1 MSINIKK
8 KEIAVDF
15 IYYLRVKPMYWL
27 FFKYSISVCP
37 CSKAAFI
44 EEKTHAVYVKKKCL
58 VYYKSNTWRKKLGLI
73 HSCFNRNDKR
83 LSRITSFHP
92 SDPYISLLIYV
103 VVTNWG
109 RIPASRSKLACGK
122 NGGWATRLPFK
133 VSH

>member
-44 EEKTHAVYVKKKCL
+44 EEKTHAVYVKKML
-58 VYYKSNTWRKKLGLI
+58 SVLQVEYLKKEI
-73 HSCFNRNDKR
+73 RAY
-83 LSRITSFHP
+83 SF
-92 SDPYISLLIYV
+92 L
-103 VVTNWG
+103 
-109 RIPASRSKLACGK
+109 
-122 NGGWATRLPFK
+122 FQ
-133 VSH
+133 